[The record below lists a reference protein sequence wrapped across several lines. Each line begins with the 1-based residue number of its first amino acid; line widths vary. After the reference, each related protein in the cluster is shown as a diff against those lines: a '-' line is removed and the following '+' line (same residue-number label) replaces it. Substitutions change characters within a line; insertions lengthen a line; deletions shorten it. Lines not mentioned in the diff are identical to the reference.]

1 MEGGGICGFIY
12 CMCKFLQ
19 EAIQVQQEWSPKPLE
34 TAYYATPWR
43 YFVCVCE
50 CKEVIL
56 GLECARVQYVYVY
69 EPVYLIL
76 VEIFVLLLHNVK
88 QN

>member
-1 MEGGGICGFIY
+1 MLHHEGI
-12 CMCKFLQ
+12 L
-19 EAIQVQQEWSPKPLE
+19 
-34 TAYYATPWR
+34 
-43 YFVCVCE
+43 CVCE